1 MNPPPVPPFGDPSDL
16 QPEDVAVAGRRG
28 LFGCGGCA
36 LLVLAVTVCLVVLL
50 AFAAGAVRNSEVCT
64 QSLAKASA
72 SAKVRGLLGT
82 PLRQGWTFTGGI
94 TITGGQGSATVTF
107 PISGPKGE
115 ATVRAE
121 ATMKKGVW
129 IFTILVV
136 TPEKTGKPIDL
147 LAPVSVTYNRPSS
160 FSCMPSKPPLL
171 NTMITSPD
179 FVRSLSRSRIA
190 SVEGS

>member
-1 MNPPPVPPFGDPSDL
+1 MNPPPVPFGDPSQL
-16 QPEDVAVAGRRG
+16 QPEEHAIEGRRG
-28 LFGCGGCA
+28 SFGCGGCA
-36 LLVLAVTVCLVVLL
+36 LLVLAVILCLGVLL
-50 AFAAGAVRNSEVCT
+50 GLAASAVRNSDVCA
-64 QSLAKASA
+64 QALAKASA

-94 TITGGQGSATVTF
+94 TITGTTGSATVTF

-121 ATMKKGVW
+121 ATMNKGAW
-129 IFTILVV
+129 ILTILVV
-136 TPEKTGKPIDL
+136 TPERTGKPIDL
-147 LAPVSVTYNRPSS
+147 LAPASVTYNRSSS

-179 FVRSLSRSRIA
+179 FVRSLSRSRID

>member
-1 MNPPPVPPFGDPSDL
+1 MNPPPVPPFGDPSEL
-16 QPEDVAVAGRRG
+16 QPEDDAIPSRRG
-28 LFGCGGCA
+28 RFGCGGCA
-36 LLVLAVTVCLVVLL
+36 LLVLAVIACVVVLL
-50 AFAAGAVRNSEVCT
+50 ALAAGAVRNSDVCT
-64 QSLAKASA
+64 QALAKASA

-82 PLRQGWTFTGGI
+82 PLHQGWTFTGGI
-94 TITGGQGSATVTF
+94 TIAGGQGSATVTF

-121 ATMKKGVW
+121 ASMKKGVW

-147 LAPVSVTYNRPSS
+147 LAQASVTYNRSSS
-160 FSCMPSKPPLL
+160 FSCMPSNPPLL

-179 FVRSLSRSRIA
+179 FVRPLSRSMIA
-190 SVEGS
+190 SVAGS